1 MRENSG
7 VVWRVAH
14 YEQGSLPGLSVG
26 DLVAIDVVGVQRL
39 SGYEDPVDLSDAE
52 GEYVFVKA
60 GAGPVLT
67 LPAASWKSEYM
78 PLTRLFHG
86 SLRYDAPSVMPCFL
100 TFSNP
105 AERIKVHFDTP
116 PDEALLDPDVQT
128 LIEERTAAP
137 SGAK

>member
-1 MRENSG
+1 MGMASGSAPREADVAENSG
-7 VVWRVAH
+7 VMWRVAH
-14 YEQGSLPGLSVG
+14 FEQGSLPDLSVG
-26 DLVAIDVVGVQRL
+26 DLVAIDVTHGH
-39 SGYEDPVDLSDAE
+39 
-52 GEYVFVKA
+52 YVVAKA
-60 GAGPVLT
+60 GVGRVAT
-67 LPAASWKSEYM
+67 LPASSWKLEHCPATHLSV
-78 PLTRLFHG
+78 G

-128 LIEERTAAP
+128 LIKERSVTP